1 VISLALILAALLS
14 NPAHSVERGGTLSS
28 QVDCLADLCLGDPF
42 DPSLALISSL
52 VTVSERKWARKATV
66 CSGVVVAIE
75 VTTGWTSFKDGRP
88 NWPLE
93 DVPLSAVTRWGSHDE
108 PRAYYD
114 GVLNTLQELGW
125 ESSLSQKGNPDIPLV
140 ANYRSGYLGH
150 EHHSAQKVG
159 IRYTFYSYSI
169 VRSLQKGASMTVTTV
184 HPDYNALCAPERQ
197 QGL

>member
-14 NPAHSVERGGTLSS
+14 NPAHSVEPTF
-28 QVDCLADLCLGDPF
+28 DCLADLCLGDPF
-42 DPSLALISSL
+42 DPSREQGSSL

-66 CSGVVVAIE
+66 CSGVLVAIE

-88 NWPLE
+88 NWPLK

-108 PRAYYD
+108 PRVYYD

-125 ESSLSQKGNPDIPLV
+125 GSSLSQQGAPDIPLV
-140 ANYRSGYLGH
+140 AEHRSGYLGH
-150 EHHSAQKVG
+150 SHTSAQKVG
-159 IRYTFYSYSI
+159 IRYTFYSYAI
-169 VRSLQKGASMTVTTV
+169 GGALLKGASMSVMSV
-184 HPDYNALCAPERQ
+184 HPDINNLCAPKRQ